1 MDKQITLQ
9 KESTVGLL
17 SYDSMDMTTCV
28 ENTLKL
34 DNQCLAVLHHLYCNW
49 LMMQNQ
55 ELMNHSLDRARGCV

>member
-1 MDKQITLQ
+1 
-9 KESTVGLL
+9 VGLL